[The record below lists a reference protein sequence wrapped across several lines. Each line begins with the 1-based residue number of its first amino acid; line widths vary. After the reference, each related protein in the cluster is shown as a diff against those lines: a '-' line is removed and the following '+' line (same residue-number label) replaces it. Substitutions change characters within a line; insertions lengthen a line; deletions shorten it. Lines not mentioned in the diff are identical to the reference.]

1 MGVCVIM
8 EVVLCVLIRWVRGV
22 CAVVFLWG
30 VGIGVTDCSYWILGV
45 GIVMSVWV
53 GVVVLGA

>member
-1 MGVCVIM
+1 M
-8 EVVLCVLIRWVRGV
+8 VVLCVLIRWVRGV